1 MADLLEL
8 RDKIDAIDKEV
19 IRLFEERMEVS
30 RQVADFKIQTGK
42 PVFDQERE
50 RAKLQAIKEM
60 AHTPFNA
67 TGAEE
72 LFQQIMSMSRKLQYQ
87 LLTEHGIEEEK
98 TYTME
103 DTLPMEHVR
112 VVFQGVEGAYSYAA
126 MREFFKN
133 GVESFHVRTWKDA
146 MDEIANG
153 RADYGVLPIE
163 NSTAGIVADIYD
175 LLVDYD
181 LYIAGEQIIKCEHA
195 LLGLPEASMDDI
207 QVVYSHPQALM
218 QCKIFLEEHPQ
229 WDTREL
235 GNTAVAARKVMED
248 KNPAQ
253 GAIASRAA
261 AEFFGLKV
269 LKDKIYHNQH
279 NSTRFI
285 IVSSRQVYHAK
296 ADKISIC
303 FELPHKSGTLYN
315 MLSHFIYNGL
325 NMTKIESRPIPGRN
339 WEYRFFID
347 FEGNL
352 EESAVKNALRG
363 IRQEASQV
371 RILGNYRESTRQP

>member
-1 MADLLEL
+1 MIDLLQL
-8 RDKIDAIDKEV
+8 RDQIDAIDREI
-19 IRLFEERMEVS
+19 IRLFEERMDVS

-42 PVFDQERE
+42 PVFDKERE
-50 RAKLQAIKEM
+50 RAKLEVIKGL
-60 AHTPFNA
+60 AHTPFNSI
-67 TGAEE
+67 GAEE

-87 LLTEHGIEEEK
+87 LLTEHGIQEEK
-98 TYTME
+98 TYTMA
-103 DTLPMEHVR
+103 DALPVEKAR

-126 MREFFKN
+126 MKEFFKSDI
-133 GVESFHVRTWKDA
+133 ESFHVQTWKDA
-146 MDEIANG
+146 MDEIANN
-153 RADYGVLPIE
+153 RADYGVFPIE

-181 LYIAGEQIIKCEHA
+181 LYIVGEQIIRCEHT
-195 LLGLPEASMDDI
+195 LVGLPEASMEDI

-229 WDTREL
+229 WDTREM
-235 GNTAVAARKVMED
+235 GNTAVAAKKIMED
-248 KNPAQ
+248 RNVAQ
-253 GAIASRAA
+253 GAIASRSA

-269 LKDKIYHNQH
+269 LKDNIYYNRD

-285 IVSSRQVYHAK
+285 IVSSRQIYAAGANKV
-296 ADKISIC
+296 SIC

-325 NMTKIESRPIPGRN
+325 SMTKIESRPIPGKN
-339 WEYRFFID
+339 WEYRFFVD

-363 IRQEASQV
+363 IRQEAGQV
-371 RILGNYRESTRQP
+371 RVFGNYRV

>member
-1 MADLLEL
+1 MADLLQL
-8 RDKIDAIDKEV
+8 RDHIDAIDKEI

-50 RAKLQAIKEM
+50 RAKLNVIKEM

-98 TYTME
+98 IYDMV
-103 DTLPMEHVR
+103 DTLPLEHAR
-112 VVFQGVEGAYSYAA
+112 VVYQGVEGAYSYAA
-126 MREFFKN
+126 MKEFFKTDI
-133 GVESFHVRTWKDA
+133 ESFHVGTWKDA
-146 MDEIANG
+146 MDAIADG
-153 RADYGVLPIE
+153 RADYAVLPIE

-181 LYIAGEQIIKCEHA
+181 LYIVGEQIIKCEHA
-195 LLGLPEASMDDI
+195 LLGLPGASLEDI

-218 QCKIFLEEHPQ
+218 QCKIFLEEHPR
-229 WDTREL
+229 WDTREM
-235 GNTAVAARKVMED
+235 GNTAVAARKVMEE

-253 GAIASRAA
+253 GAIASKSA
-261 AEFFGLKV
+261 AEFFGLEV
-269 LKDKIYHNQH
+269 LRDNIYHNQH

-285 IVSSRQVYHAK
+285 IVSSRQMYASGANKV
-296 ADKISIC
+296 SIC

-315 MLSHFIYNGL
+315 MLSHVIYNGL

-339 WEYRFFID
+339 WEYRFFVD

-352 EESAVKNALRG
+352 EDSAVKNALRG
-363 IRQEASQV
+363 IRQEASHV
-371 RILGNYRESTRQP
+371 RVFGNYQESSS